1 MIPSPVHNKFPCQVM
16 IPSDT
21 KTRVSFWLQKK
32 SVKVPDS
39 TKSGI
44 SPNNSCCFFFLQS
57 FHPALTFH
65 PRVEKSPLRGRSQVL
80 TRAMAIANVP
90 DILISRIAHCSRIP
104 GLNIQYCSR
113 SYPDFIAYPSQ
124 IHCLSLLSLR
134 GLPIFCPAGL
144 SSRTSLHLSPPTT
157 RNANPAERA
166 ATQNL
171 WCDDSGINVKI
182 CAK

>member
-1 MIPSPVHNKFPCQVM
+1 MKGPESTNK
-16 IPSDT
+16 S
-21 KTRVSFWLQKK
+21 RR
-32 SVKVPDS
+32 
-39 TKSGI
+39 
-44 SPNNSCCFFFLQS
+44 SPNNSCWSFFLQS
-57 FHPALTFH
+57 FHPALTFI
-65 PRVEKSPLRGRSQVL
+65 PGWKKNPLRGRSQVL
-80 TRAMAIANVP
+80 TRAMAIAMFAIVP

-104 GLNIQYCSR
+104 VGLNIQYCSR

-171 WCDDSGINVKI
+171 WCDDSGINEKI